1 MKTPCKN
8 GQVRDRKTKLCRDRL
23 KSGKKC
29 KTQKKCNL
37 YKLHQACRDA
47 GSKGKIDLRSLMT
60 KSEDINQLDKND
72 MTPLMILASKG
83 NVEMI
88 DIFVLNNANLLETNH
103 KHETVLHYANEA
115 GMAKL
120 LTYHDVPIN
129 VVSTSGKTALHHAI
143 EINSPLSVKLL
154 LQHGAVILPF
164 SENENEVQL
173 AMTIAVSKKNYTIL
187 KTLFPYLDKETLRRT
202 HTEAVHHTEN
212 NENPK
217 KRTEYKKI
225 ATMIMKVYEAKFHTN
240 I

>member
-1 MKTPCKN
+1 
-8 GQVRDRKTKLCRDRL
+8 
-23 KSGKKC
+23 
-29 KTQKKCNL
+29 
-37 YKLHQACRDA
+37 
-47 GSKGKIDLRSLMT
+47 MT

-72 MTPLMILASKG
+72 MTPLMILASQG

-120 LTYHDVPIN
+120 LTYHDVPVN

-202 HTEAVHHTEN
+202 HTEATHHT
-212 NENPK
+212 
-217 KRTEYKKI
+217 
-225 ATMIMKVYEAKFHTN
+225 
-240 I
+240 